1 MGWTQQNKF
10 WLNPGHWHQVQKK
23 QKKTRQYHVCDCG
36 NWCWEDRKPL
46 KCYGCGSPTDGGSP
60 PARTQSGSPDKPTME
75 PPPSAEPLLPLIEAM
90 GQQPDLQPYV
100 ALLQQ
105 LVPRAA
111 AAHTGRA
118 GWQESKQRVQKAN
131 LDVQKL
137 EGTQKRLEDNI
148 KHWQEKLEAA
158 QKELKDTKESLGK
171 AYTEQEEAQLE
182 KRTILERGD
191 DDPTRDS
198 GDVPDEGEAA
208 MAANGDARPAAAAAA
223 TGSQGQEERELEEAK
238 RAFEAAQQRVDKKKR
253 ANELLKVDPAALARA
268 AKQVAEDVAAKR
280 AKTSDGKKDDDEVPV
295 DQDGDAAMG
304 GAAQGP

>member
-1 MGWTQQNKF
+1 
-10 WLNPGHWHQVQKK
+10 
-23 QKKTRQYHVCDCG
+23 
-36 NWCWEDRKPL
+36 
-46 KCYGCGSPTDGGSP
+46 
-60 PARTQSGSPDKPTME
+60 ME

-148 KHWQEKLEAA
+148 KHWQDKLEAA

-198 GDVPDEGEAA
+198 GDVPED
-208 MAANGDARPAAAAAA
+208 GDAATAASGDAPPRSAAAAAA
-223 TGSQGQEERELEEAK
+223 PSSSQGQEERDLEEAK
-238 RAFEAAQQRVDKKKR
+238 RAYEAAQQRVDKKKR

-280 AKTSDGKKDDDEVPV
+280 AKTSDGKKDDGEVPV

>member
-23 QKKTRQYHVCDCG
+23 QKKSRQYHVCDCG
-36 NWCWEDRKPL
+36 NWCWEDKKPL

-148 KHWQEKLEAA
+148 KHWQDKLEAA

-191 DDPTRDS
+191 DDPARDS
-198 GDVPDEGEAA
+198 GDVPEEGEAA
-208 MAANGDARPAAAAAA
+208 TAANGDARPAAAAAA
-223 TGSQGQEERELEEAK
+223 TGSQGQEERDLEQAK
-238 RAFEAAQQRVDKKKR
+238 RAYEAAQQRVDKKKR
-253 ANELLKVDPAALARA
+253 AN
-268 AKQVAEDVAAKR
+268 
-280 AKTSDGKKDDDEVPV
+280 
-295 DQDGDAAMG
+295 
-304 GAAQGP
+304 